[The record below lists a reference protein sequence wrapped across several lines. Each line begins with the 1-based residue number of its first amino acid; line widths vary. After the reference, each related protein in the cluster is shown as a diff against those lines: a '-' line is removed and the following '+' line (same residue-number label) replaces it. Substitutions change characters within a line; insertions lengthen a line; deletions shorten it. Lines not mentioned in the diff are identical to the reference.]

1 MLLTRV
7 LAKPLDQRASIQRV
21 EGELEHVAQ
30 IVPRPRVLAVVD
42 CHRLVGRLCSSEVRV
57 DPRASNEENKKA
69 TTDSRPFQIYC
80 RHEACNEIS
89 EHMSHD
95 PLTAAQM
102 WSIRKLL

>member
-7 LAKPLDQRASIQRV
+7 LAQPLDKRASVQRV

-42 CHRLVGRLCSSEVRV
+42 CHCLVGRLCRLERESRFSCKEG
-57 DPRASNEENKKA
+57 NKIN
-69 TTDSRPFQIYC
+69 TDTRPFQIYC

-89 EHMSHD
+89 KHVGHD
-95 PLTAAQM
+95 RSTVA
-102 WSIRKLL
+102 